1 MTPVAIVL
9 AFVAGGSITY
19 WILAYVRREPD
30 EYFFGNLTTER
41 EYWMELRGY
50 FFREKWVVVK
60 ERLLYKQFP
69 LTGWTQSERR
79 IEQTPPDIGEIER
92 LVSSMTNLI
101 CEAKT
106 PFSPRTVVRKLPQRK
121 VDTVNRLVK
130 AETI

>member
-1 MTPVAIVL
+1 MTPVAIIL
-9 AFVAGGSITY
+9 GFVAGGSITY
-19 WILAYVRREPD
+19 GILAYVRREPD

-79 IEQTPPDIGEIER
+79 MEQTTDMDAIER

-106 PFSPRTVVRKLPQRK
+106 PFSLRTVVRKLPQRK
-121 VDTVNRLVK
+121 VDTANTLMK